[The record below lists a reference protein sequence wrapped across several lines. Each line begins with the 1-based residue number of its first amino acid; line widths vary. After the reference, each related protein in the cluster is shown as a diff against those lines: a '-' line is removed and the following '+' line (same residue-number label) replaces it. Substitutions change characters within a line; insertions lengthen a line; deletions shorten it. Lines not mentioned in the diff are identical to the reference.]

1 MAFWKLR
8 WGIFLLSLYL
18 AGIISF
24 VRRAKISQ
32 GVVYNRLG
40 VVASFLTVGLALYVI
55 FIVQP

>member
-1 MAFWKLR
+1 MAFLKLC